1 MHRKMILPLLFG
13 LIGAA
18 ILVALGT
25 WQVQRLAWKQG
36 VIAAAQAQ
44 MQAEA
49 IALPATPQPEADRYR
64 PVRVEGRFLGSDPGG
79 EAHVLT
85 SIPGEGPG
93 FLVIAAFET
102 TQGRRI
108 LIDRGFLPEDQ
119 KGSPRPG
126 QAAQITGNL
135 IWPDD
140 VNSSTPAPDT
150 ARNIWFGRDVAAMA
164 QALHTDPLMIVARED
179 TGQGITPRPVTVT
192 FTNNHLGYAITWFSL
207 AVAWLGMTALY
218 LWRIRRRS
226 NEA

>member
-36 VIAAAQAQ
+36 VIAGAAAQ
-44 MQAEA
+44 MQAA
-49 IALPATPQPEADRYR
+49 PTPLPATPDPEADRYR
-64 PVRVEGRFLGSDPGG
+64 PVQVSGRFLGA

-102 TQGRRI
+102 TAGRRL

-119 KGSPRPG
+119 KTAPRPG

-140 VNSSTPAPDT
+140 VTPSTPAPDL

-164 QALHTDPLMIVARED
+164 QALGTDPVMIVARED

-207 AVAWLGMTALY
+207 AFAWLGMTGLY

>member
-13 LIGAA
+13 LLGAA
-18 ILVALGT
+18 ILIGLGT

-36 VIAAAQAQ
+36 VIDRAEAQ
-44 MQAEA
+44 MQAAA
-49 IALPATPQPEADRYR
+49 IALPTTPDPARDRYR
-64 PVRVEGRFLGSDPGG
+64 PVQLSGRFLGG

-85 SIPGEGPG
+85 SITGEGPG
-93 FLVIAAFET
+93 FLVVAAFQTED
-102 TQGRRI
+102 GRRI
-108 LIDRGFLPEDQ
+108 LVDRGFLPEDQ
-119 KGSPRPG
+119 KSVARPG

-140 VNSSTPAPDT
+140 VNSSTPAPDR

-164 QALHTDPLMIVARED
+164 QALQTEPLMVVTRDA

-207 AVAWLGMTALY
+207 AFAWLGMTGLY

>member
-18 ILVALGT
+18 ILVGLGT
-25 WQVQRLAWKQG
+25 WQVQRLAWKEG
-36 VIAAAQAQ
+36 VIARAEAQ
-44 MQAEA
+44 MQAA
-49 IALPATPQPEADRYR
+49 PAPLPATPDPEADRYR
-64 PVRVEGRFLGSDPGG
+64 PVRVEGRFLGP

-102 TQGRRI
+102 AQGRRI

-119 KGSPRPG
+119 KTTPRPA
-126 QAAQITGNL
+126 QAASLSGNL

-140 VNSSTPAPDT
+140 VTTATPAPDT
-150 ARNIWFGRDVAAMA
+150 ARNIWFGRDVEAMA
-164 QALHTDPLMIVARED
+164 EALHTDPLMMVAREP

-207 AVAWLGMTALY
+207 AFAWLGMTVLY

>member
-18 ILVALGT
+18 ILLGLGT
-25 WQVQRLAWKQG
+25 WQVQRLAWKEG
-36 VIAAAQAQ
+36 VIAAAEAQ
-44 MQAEA
+44 MQAA
-49 IALPATPQPEADRYR
+49 PAPLPATPQPEADRYR
-64 PVRVEGRFLGSDPGG
+64 PVRVEGRFLGK

-119 KGSPRPG
+119 KPAARPP

-164 QALHTDPLMIVARED
+164 QALGTDPVMVVAREG

-207 AVAWLGMTALY
+207 ALAWLGMTALY

>member
-36 VIAAAQAQ
+36 VIAR
-44 MQAEA
+44 AEA
-49 IALPATPQPEADRYR
+49 QIQQAPAPLSWHVSFPRDQYLPVT
-64 PVRVEGRFLGSDPGG
+64 VTGRFLGE

-93 FLVIAAFET
+93 FLVIAAFQT
-102 TQGRRI
+102 DRDRRI

-119 KGSPRPG
+119 KSAPRPG
-126 QAAQITGNL
+126 QAMAVTGNL
-135 IWPDD
+135 IVPDD
-140 VNSSTPAPDT
+140 VTSSTPAPDT

-164 QALHTDPLMIVARED
+164 AALNTEPLMIVAREP
-179 TGQGITPRPVTVT
+179 TGQGIAPRPVTVT

-207 AVAWLGMTALY
+207 AFAWLGMTALY